1 MDSNPYRPST
11 RYVDLL
17 TSQHGFSYV
26 EDSVQLSSSSQVP
39 VFGTQGAEASSCSQ
53 DTPGDRSSRRM
64 WTPVEDMVLISSW
77 LNTSKDP
84 VVENEQRCGAV
95 WKRIAVYFAASPKV
109 AATEHRESEN
119 CKQHWHKI
127 NDQVN
132 IFCGAFEAA
141 TREKTSEQ
149 NENDVLNKAHQIFS
163 NNHGKKIILE
173 HAWKELK
180 NDQKCSSLV
189 GFFSKSHNPLLSARL
204 VRAGDASSIR
214 CLASSL
220 RGKNKKLRL
229 DEACLE
235 RYQEYSRTLIQSW
248 ILQGKLLVDGKRASK
263 AGMPVANGV
272 SIKITAEVPKY
283 VCRGGLKLEAAI
295 EKLDIVC
302 FVMVLR
308 MCMVLMLVMVRWLIK
323 SAMISVSVIERTN
336 LRYLPGLPQK
346 VDVVTLDLSF
356 ISILKVMPAV
366 MNVMNDDTTLV
377 TLVKPQFEA
386 RRSQVGR
393 GGIVRD
399 PEVHQEVLEKIING
413 IERYGFTNK
422 GFIESPIKG
431 ADGNIEFLVRFD
443 RGTVKGEEEEDY

>member
-1 MDSNPYRPST
+1 M
-11 RYVDLL
+11 
-17 TSQHGFSYV
+17 GFHVLKCPIS
-26 EDSVQLSSSSQVP
+26 LSSYS
-39 VFGTQGAEASSCSQ
+39 
-53 DTPGDRSSRRM
+53 
-64 WTPVEDMVLISSW
+64 
-77 LNTSKDP
+77 
-84 VVENEQRCGAV
+84 
-95 WKRIAVYFAASPKV
+95 
-109 AATEHRESEN
+109 
-119 CKQHWHKI
+119 
-127 NDQVN
+127 
-132 IFCGAFEAA
+132 
-141 TREKTSEQ
+141 
-149 NENDVLNKAHQIFS
+149 
-163 NNHGKKIILE
+163 
-173 HAWKELK
+173 
-180 NDQKCSSLV
+180 SSLV

-295 EKLDIVC
+295 EKLDVD
-302 FVMVLR
+302 VSEKVVLDSGLSTGGFTD
-308 MCMVLMLVMVRWLIK
+308 CL
-323 SAMISVSVIERTN
+323 
-336 LRYLPGLPQK
+336 LRYGAAHVYG
-346 VDVVTLDLSF
+346 VDVGYGQVADKIRNDKRVCYRKDKSKIPPRTPSKSRCSDTRSLLHF
-356 ISILKVMPAV
+356 HTQAV